1 MKILL
6 LRRLKSSI
14 DIGNVLVILK
24 KVSKFVKSNPLL
36 RSNVF
41 QIYIRNLLESSGDE
55 FKPVLLDV
63 FLNLSVCGIIT
74 IDDDGFIYIAIL
86 VIFL

>member
-41 QIYIRNLLESSGDE
+41 QIHIRNLLESSGDE

-63 FLNLSVCGIIT
+63 FLNAV
-74 IDDDGFIYIAIL
+74 
-86 VIFL
+86 